1 MIQKMEDNILK
12 KKKLLLAVLLSL
24 AMVTS
29 VVPGQNLKT
38 AWAAGEG
45 DEQGNTGSLVGDDG
59 MQSEV
64 INGNAAD
71 ISFSNVSVSGSKAGG
86 KVNVSF
92 TVTGNRNSKKHYDI
106 ENIEKIYP
114 VLNDSFPFVMDNEAY
129 RVTNGSGNSVSCSY
143 TFRAKDNLDTAYYM
157 AGFTVVYTRKAVDGS
172 QTAYDSEY
180 SLNKNISVKLT
191 GKPKATEKPDVKQ
204 DAKDADISLKMRNT
218 PYGVYGGSCAVSF
231 VASSKKYAIKTVVP
245 MIDNNFPFAS
255 TTDAYKVI
263 RSAGTRNL
271 SCSYNFKVKN
281 NVSTG
286 YQGVVFR
293 IGYLKNGQAV
303 TEDKTVNIELK
314 GKTQKNKADKGKKS
328 TPRVMVSGFT
338 TDVKQVRP
346 NGKFLLT
353 LELRNNASQAVH
365 NIKLTMSTENGEFLP
380 LSGASTAYLDSIA
393 AKSAAKVSFWM
404 KAAAGLSSKSYQVT
418 VKTEYE
424 DGRANGYNAEDHV
437 SIPVVQKDRISLTD
451 VVPPDMLS
459 VGGTGDLSF
468 SINNLGGSALNNVSV
483 ICKGKEISCE
493 KSFVGNIAAGAT
505 GYATVTL
512 NGDQATADD
521 SDGTCTIIVKYENA
535 SGETKK
541 YTEKTNVYVTE
552 EMDDADIPA
561 GDTEDVQAK
570 KGIPLAAKIA
580 IGVAAVIVI
589 IVIVRVIVKKR
600 RKKKEEELMDDEL
613 L

>member
-191 GKPKATEKPDVKQ
+191 GKPKAT
-204 DAKDADISLKMRNT
+204 
-218 PYGVYGGSCAVSF
+218 
-231 VASSKKYAIKTVVP
+231 
-245 MIDNNFPFAS
+245 
-255 TTDAYKVI
+255 
-263 RSAGTRNL
+263 
-271 SCSYNFKVKN
+271 
-281 NVSTG
+281 
-286 YQGVVFR
+286 
-293 IGYLKNGQAV
+293 
-303 TEDKTVNIELK
+303 
-314 GKTQKNKADKGKKS
+314 
-328 TPRVMVSGFT
+328 
-338 TDVKQVRP
+338 
-346 NGKFLLT
+346 
-353 LELRNNASQAVH
+353 
-365 NIKLTMSTENGEFLP
+365 
-380 LSGASTAYLDSIA
+380 
-393 AKSAAKVSFWM
+393 
-404 KAAAGLSSKSYQVT
+404 
-418 VKTEYE
+418 
-424 DGRANGYNAEDHV
+424 
-437 SIPVVQKDRISLTD
+437 
-451 VVPPDMLS
+451 
-459 VGGTGDLSF
+459 
-468 SINNLGGSALNNVSV
+468 
-483 ICKGKEISCE
+483 
-493 KSFVGNIAAGAT
+493 
-505 GYATVTL
+505 
-512 NGDQATADD
+512 
-521 SDGTCTIIVKYENA
+521 
-535 SGETKK
+535 
-541 YTEKTNVYVTE
+541 
-552 EMDDADIPA
+552 
-561 GDTEDVQAK
+561 
-570 KGIPLAAKIA
+570 
-580 IGVAAVIVI
+580 
-589 IVIVRVIVKKR
+589 
-600 RKKKEEELMDDEL
+600 
-613 L
+613 